1 MSTSFSLSTCQL
13 GATASAKTRRF
24 PRGLHVTSNL
34 TLCFQ
39 GIAYERPPHSH
50 LCADPASLPFAAR
63 VVGEGR
69 PLGSRP
75 PASRA
80 PCQVYTQGRSMLP
93 GCSSLLYCSEKA
105 KPWVWGFQW
114 CVFML
119 SGFEDNQP
127 KLPKHGEVGLLAADA
142 AGT

>member
-24 PRGLHVTSNL
+24 PRGPHVTSNL

-39 GIAYERPPHSH
+39 GMAYEHPPPSR

-63 VVGEGR
+63 MVGEGR
-69 PLGSRP
+69 PLGSRS

-80 PCQVYTQGRSMLP
+80 PCQVHTRGHVMLP
-93 GCSSLLYCSEKA
+93 GCSTLLCCSEEA
-105 KPWVWGFQW
+105 KPWVWGFRW

-119 SGFEDNQP
+119 LGFEDSQP
-127 KLPKHGEVGLLAADA
+127 KLPKHGELVLLAADA
-142 AGT
+142 AGA